1 MPLISLALLKYD
13 ISPMQVVQHPQY
25 PIALV
30 ELEMV
35 VVMELRRRHEG
46 QVVATVGE
54 RAVDDSQR

>member
-1 MPLISLALLKYD
+1 MPLISLGLLKHD

-30 ELEMV
+30 EPEMV
-35 VVMELRRRHEG
+35 VVMELRRRYEG

-54 RAVDDSQR
+54 YAGDESQR